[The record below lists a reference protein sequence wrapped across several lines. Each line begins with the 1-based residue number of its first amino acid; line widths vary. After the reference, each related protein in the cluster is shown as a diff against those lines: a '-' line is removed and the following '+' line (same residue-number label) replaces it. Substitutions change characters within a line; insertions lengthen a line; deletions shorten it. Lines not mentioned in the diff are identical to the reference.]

1 MAVKTTAPGSRGR
14 DAVSEKPLQIA
25 FVAGEPSGDRQG
37 AALMTALRD
46 LAAPRV
52 VEAWGIGGHHMA
64 EAGVRITRDS
74 GPWASIG
81 IAEVLGKLPML
92 LWVRGEFKRALK
104 KNPPDALVVID
115 AGGFNVPLARW
126 AKQNHICPVFYY
138 FPPGSWR
145 RDARVQTGKR
155 NLAEAADTIVTP
167 FPWSAATLQAGG
179 ANAHFLGHPL
189 LDLVKATLADD
200 DFYTRFGLDPHRPVV
215 ALLPGSRRQEIQ
227 HILPPLLSG
236 ADEISRRIPGV
247 QFVVALASEG
257 VRPMTEALIRRE
269 QREGGRAARLQLLM
283 AQAGNTL
290 AHLAQN
296 SLPPAT
302 VPALATIEGIPVTM
316 PEPPVDAPE
325 ARPVP
330 AHSGP
335 APLVIC
341 TGLTWDVLARSDL
354 VLTKSGTA
362 TLEAMI
368 LKKPM
373 VIVYHGSKLMAVE
386 WKLRRRQLN
395 LAHIGLPN
403 ILAEERVFA
412 ELMGDEA
419 TPEAIADLS
428 MDLLLDPSRIL
439 ALKEKL
445 GELVPANLG
454 EPGGVRRAA
463 TLLLELIDSRTNL

>member
-1 MAVKTTAPGSRGR
+1 MS
-14 DAVSEKPLQIA
+14 DKPLRIA
-25 FVAGEPSGDRQG
+25 LVAGEPSGDRQG
-37 AALMTALRD
+37 AALITTLRT
-46 LAAPRV
+46 LAAPRE

-64 EAGVRITRDS
+64 EAGVRLTRNSD
-74 GPWASIG
+74 PWASIG
-81 IAEVLGKLPML
+81 IAEVLGKLPIL

-104 KNPPDALVVID
+104 KDPPDALVVID

-126 AKQNHICPVFYY
+126 AKQNKICPVFYY

-145 RDARVQTGKR
+145 REARVQTGNR
-155 NLAEAADTIVTP
+155 NLAEATDTIVTP
-167 FPWSAATLQAGG
+167 FPWSETTLRAGG
-179 ANAHFLGHPL
+179 ANAHFVGHPL
-189 LDLVKATLADD
+189 LDLVKPTLADD
-200 DFYTRFGLDPHRPVV
+200 EFYDRFGLDRHRPVV

-227 HILPPLLSG
+227 HILPPLLGG
-236 ADEISRRIPGV
+236 ANEISRRLPGV

-257 VRPMTEALIRRE
+257 VRSMTEGLIRRE

-290 AHLAQN
+290 AALA
-296 SLPPAT
+296 LPPAT
-302 VPALATIEGIPVTM
+302 VPVLATAEGLPVM
-316 PEPPVDAPE
+316 LPEPLTSDAPDV
-325 ARPVP
+325 RPP
-330 AHSGP
+330 AAHSGP
-335 APLVIC
+335 APLVIS

-373 VIVYHGSKLMAVE
+373 VIVYHGSKMMAVE

-403 ILAEERVFA
+403 ILAGERVFA
-412 ELMGDEA
+412 ELLGDEA

-428 MDLLLDPSRIL
+428 MDFLLDPSRIL

-445 GELVPANLG
+445 GEMVSANLG

-463 TLLLELIDSRTNL
+463 EKLLELIDNRTNL